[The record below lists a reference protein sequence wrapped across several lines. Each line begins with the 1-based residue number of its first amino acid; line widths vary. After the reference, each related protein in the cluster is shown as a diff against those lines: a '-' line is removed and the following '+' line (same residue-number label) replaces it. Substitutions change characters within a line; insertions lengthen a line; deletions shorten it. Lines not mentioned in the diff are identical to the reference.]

1 MTFSLE
7 TISTLLDRHHR
18 RHSDRMEKKKHEGKT
33 RAAVA
38 MILRQGERGLE
49 LLFIQRALFPNDPWS
64 GNIAFPGGK
73 AKPGEA
79 LKQAAER
86 EAAEEVGL
94 DLAETVYLGRLPE
107 VTGSTLPVS
116 VSCFVYWLPGS
127 SVLLTP
133 NQEVYDTYWAD
144 LEELTDPNRRVVTTV
159 NFGGEAM
166 EMPAIM
172 LAWPGAPVLWGLT
185 YRLATQFVNICLKRG
200 LVE

>member
-1 MTFSLE
+1 
-7 TISTLLDRHHR
+7 
-18 RHSDRMEKKKHEGKT
+18 
-33 RAAVA
+33 

-107 VTGSTLPVS
+107 VTGSTLRLVS
-116 VSCFVYWLPGS
+116 
-127 SVLLTP
+127 
-133 NQEVYDTYWAD
+133 
-144 LEELTDPNRRVVTTV
+144 
-159 NFGGEAM
+159 
-166 EMPAIM
+166 
-172 LAWPGAPVLWGLT
+172 PVLFTGCP
-185 YRLATQFVNICLKRG
+185 FVSAANSQSGSLRYLLG
-200 LVE
+200 GP